1 MKAKGF
7 LQIPLHSVS
16 YQSSVADK
24 TLTFIGNDNNATDKV
39 YVATTNDP
47 LWNAEGATL
56 LYTPVATLSSSTL
69 TEVKSD
75 KQYTLDL
82 KFSDDVL
89 KNFHEGY
96 YYELRFAFEQR
107 KATEGTTNCAG
118 ESYLKLKIVPEFVT
132 WTPTADGGMNANWN
146 NDANWHRSSSTECMI
161 MSILIIRLMAV
172 HPVLRQR

>member
-1 MKAKGF
+1 MNAQLNFGF
-7 LQIPLHSVS
+7 NDVDYPFNDGNYEASLRIGLPQLEKLKTSNGYLKIPLHSVS

-24 TLTFIGNDNNATDKV
+24 TLTFIGNDNNATDEV

-56 LYTPVATLSSSTL
+56 LSTPVATLSASTL
-69 TEVKSD
+69 AEVKSD

-96 YYELRFAFEQR
+96 YYEL
-107 KATEGTTNCAG
+107 
-118 ESYLKLKIVPEFVT
+118 
-132 WTPTADGGMNANWN
+132 
-146 NDANWHRSSSTECMI
+146 
-161 MSILIIRLMAV
+161 SICL
-172 HPVLRQR
+172 

>member
-1 MKAKGF
+1 MKDGPQLNFGFNDVDYPFNDGSYEASLRIGLPQLKKLKDTKGF

-47 LWNAEGATL
+47 LWNAEGAKL
-56 LYTPVATLSSSTL
+56 LSTPVATLSSSTL
-69 TEVKSD
+69 AEVKSD

-89 KNFHEGY
+89 KTSMRDITMSFDLPLSRK
-96 YYELRFAFEQR
+96 LRLLVLQ
-107 KATEGTTNCAG
+107 
-118 ESYLKLKIVPEFVT
+118 VT
-132 WTPTADGGMNANWN
+132 ALV
-146 NDANWHRSSSTECMI
+146 S
-161 MSILIIRLMAV
+161 LISN
-172 HPVLRQR
+172 